1 MEKNVILPQEEYTKN
16 RKLSQLASTIAS
28 GAAAEQVQIPE
39 DQALYLQTYAGLSK
53 VGYTALRCSL
63 LPLGVT
69 FPTYDSTAQHRR
81 DNVVPK
87 IVVGNEPQHYMESSL
102 SMCSGGV
109 QRC

>member
-69 FPTYDSTAQHRR
+69 FPTYDSTAHHRR

-87 IVVGNEPQHYMESSL
+87 IVVGNEP
-102 SMCSGGV
+102 
-109 QRC
+109 